1 MKIKSLIG
9 SHDVTVDKIYHV
21 DAYEYEYGTAWI
33 KDDIGDEYPMLKG
46 EYEVVDE
53 E

>member
-9 SHDVTVDKIYHV
+9 FDDVTVDKIYQV
-21 DAYEYEYGTAWI
+21 VEYDYGTAWI

-46 EYEVVDE
+46 EYEEVE
-53 E
+53 A

>member
-9 SHDVTVDKIYHV
+9 SDDVTVDKIYHV
-21 DAYEYEYGTAWI
+21 DEYEYGTAWI

-46 EYEVVDE
+46 EFEVVDE